1 MNTSQWITIFQ
12 ILALV
17 SGIKELWAAK
27 EYYKQQK
34 KKWARASLCM
44 GIFACA
50 CAIIS
55 FTGIL

>member
-12 ILALV
+12 LLALV
-17 SGIKELWAAK
+17 SGIKELWAAR

-34 KKWARASLCM
+34 KKWAIASFCM
-44 GIFACA
+44 GIFACS
-50 CAIIS
+50 CVIIS

>member
-12 ILALV
+12 LLALAA
-17 SGIKELWAAK
+17 GIKELWAAK

-34 KKWARASLCM
+34 KKWAIASLCM

>member
-1 MNTSQWITIFQ
+1 MNTSQWITVLQ
-12 ILALV
+12 LLALV

-34 KKWARASLCM
+34 RKWAIASLCM